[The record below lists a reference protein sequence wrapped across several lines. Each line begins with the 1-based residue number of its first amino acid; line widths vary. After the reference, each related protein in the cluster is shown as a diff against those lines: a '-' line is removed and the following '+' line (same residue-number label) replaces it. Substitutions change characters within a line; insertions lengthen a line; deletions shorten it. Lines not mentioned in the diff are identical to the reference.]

1 MGPNIVGSLQLC
13 CRQLDSTF
21 FFYLSNM
28 EKGYQLKEIFNDK
41 MVARIASD
49 IHGVW
54 NEFDK
59 NTFERD
65 INKSLKPLS
74 LTERGNLIM
83 EEMANHLPGHFP
95 KAVEILVASFGKE
108 MTDPEFTGF
117 DGFYYLPHGNY
128 IAKYGLDH
136 FDLSTNALKEITK
149 RFTAEFPIRSFIQHH
164 PEKSLKLLHLWSG
177 DENLHVR
184 RLASEGMRP
193 RLPWAPQLTEFIKDP
208 SPVLAVLNK
217 LKDDPELY
225 VRRSVAN
232 NLNDIAKDHTDLVV
246 DVLTDW
252 SKGASQGTEWIIK
265 HAARSLIKS
274 GNVKVLSLLGYN
286 PDVAVDVYD
295 FKASKNISMGG
306 ELEFSFKLESSSSK
320 TENLMVDYI
329 IHFMKANGKTA
340 PKVFKLSKK
349 KIKPGET
356 VNVKS
361 KQSFKPISTRKYY
374 PGKHAIS
381 LQINGKVYGK
391 EDFVVK

>member
-1 MGPNIVGSLQLC
+1 M
-13 CRQLDSTF
+13 
-21 FFYLSNM
+21 
-28 EKGYQLKEIFNDK
+28 
-41 MVARIASD
+41 
-49 IHGVW
+49 
-54 NEFDK
+54 
-59 NTFERD
+59 
-65 INKSLKPLS
+65 
-74 LTERGNLIM
+74 
-83 EEMANHLPGHFP
+83 
-95 KAVEILVASFGKE
+95 
-108 MTDPEFTGF
+108 
-117 DGFYYLPHGNY
+117 
-128 IAKYGLDH
+128 
-136 FDLSTNALKEITK
+136 
-149 RFTAEFPIRSFIQHH
+149 
-164 PEKSLKLLHLWSG
+164 HLWSG